1 MNLKLRFAL
10 LFTFFVAVILI
21 ISSGTIYFLYYNYRE
36 AEFFQRVKNEGLEFH
51 NTVKNKAV
59 LLELDSTLFRRLLR
73 NSTVYDERIVIM
85 DINGKVLHKLPDTL
99 HFAIDHAALEKIKKQ
114 DEYVWYDADN
124 YQHVGILLKGT
135 GEILVSAGYDRPG
148 LEKLYNLRIILIAVL
163 TGALLF
169 TAFISFVFVR
179 EAFMP
184 LKRLSMQM
192 KQTTFQNLSQRLP
205 IGDSKDEISDI
216 ARNFNGMLERL
227 NGAFDFQKSFVYH
240 ASHELRTPLATML
253 SETESALSKKLTV
266 EEYDKV
272 LFSLKEEQQELIE
285 LTNSL
290 LLISQS
296 DEMGY
301 TQAWPLVRIDE
312 VLYDAISYSKKMFR
326 ELSIDMVFGAM
337 PDNAEDLVVRANES
351 LLKSVFVNL
360 VKNAFMYS
368 IDQKVKIT
376 LEAAG
381 DTILIHFD
389 NTGTQLPADEKEN
402 IMSPFFRG
410 GNALKTKGYGLGL
423 AIVYRF
429 ISLHKGTVTY
439 MPVSNDV
446 NRFTITLNKAAAQKE
461 HKKTNP

>member
-10 LFTFFVAVILI
+10 LFTLFVAVILI
-21 ISSGTIYFLYYNYRE
+21 ISSGTIYFLYYSYRE
-36 AEFFQRVKNEGLEFH
+36 SEFFERVKNEGLEFH
-51 NTVKNKAV
+51 NTIKNRA
-59 LLELDSTLFRRLLR
+59 LLR
-73 NSTVYDERIVIM
+73 DPDSALYSHLRHNSTVYDERVVIM
-85 DINGKVLHKLPDTL
+85 DLNGRVLHRLPDTL
-99 HFAIDHAALEKIKKQ
+99 QFRVDPAILEKIKKHEEYLWH
-114 DEYVWYDADN
+114 DERRYQYV
-124 YQHVGILLKGT
+124 GSLLKGT
-135 GEILVSAGYDRPG
+135 REVLVSAGYDSPG
-148 LEKLYNLRIILIAVL
+148 FEKLYNLRIILIAVL
-163 TGALLF
+163 VGALLV
-169 TAFISFVFVR
+169 TAFVSFVFVR

-192 KQTTFQNLSQRLP
+192 KHTSFPNLSQRLP
-205 IGDSKDEISDI
+205 VGNSRDEISDI

-253 SETESALSKKLTV
+253 SETESALGKKLSV
-266 EEYDKV
+266 EEYNRV
-272 LFSLKEEQQELIE
+272 LISLKEEQQELIE

-290 LLISQS
+290 LVISQS
-296 DEMGY
+296 EEMGY
-301 TQAWPLVRIDE
+301 IQGWPMVRIDE
-312 VLYDAISYSKKMFR
+312 VLYDAVSHAKKMFPA
-326 ELSIDMVFGAM
+326 LAVDMVFGAM
-337 PDNAEDLVVRANES
+337 PENAEDLLVRANES

-381 DTILIHFD
+381 ETILIHFD

-423 AIVYRF
+423 AIVHRF
-429 ISLHKGTVTY
+429 ITLHKGTVTY
-439 MPVSNDV
+439 MPISNDV
-446 NRFTITLNKAAAQKE
+446 NRFTITINKAPASQGA
-461 HKKTNP
+461 